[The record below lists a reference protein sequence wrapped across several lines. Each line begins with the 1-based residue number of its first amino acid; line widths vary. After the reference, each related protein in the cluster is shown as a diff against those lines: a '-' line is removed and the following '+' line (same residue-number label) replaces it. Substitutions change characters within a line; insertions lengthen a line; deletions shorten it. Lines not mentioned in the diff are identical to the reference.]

1 MLDEALR
8 ITDSHM
14 CYPMQL
20 RLSQAFSLT
29 YKGYPFDTRMHDE
42 RQLLTTASFVTQ

>member
-8 ITDSHM
+8 VTDSHM

-20 RLSQAFSLT
+20 RLSQALSLT
-29 YKGYPFDTRMHDE
+29 Y
-42 RQLLTTASFVTQ
+42 